1 MVRHTGF
8 EPATSWEGGAVR
20 DLCDLLCKMF
30 LGVSC
35 LRGFLGAG
43 PSRLT
48 SWNEEESFS
57 QKIAKI
63 TKTIPWVE
71 SQHRRA
77 HAWLARN

>member
-43 PSRLT
+43 PFASD
-48 SWNEEESFS
+48 
-57 QKIAKI
+57 I
-63 TKTIPWVE
+63 VE
-71 SQHRRA
+71 RGRIFFTEDRKDH
-77 HAWLARN
+77 